1 MGGVVLYWIQD
12 LLLFHPKPLSK
23 DHPFAFNQPFEE
35 CNVSVGSRN
44 LSIVKFRTRPQRNG
58 LVLFFHGNME
68 NVEHYRQYPG
78 YFTKQGYEI
87 WMMDYPGF
95 GKSTGK
101 RSEAVMYND
110 ALLMYNKAREELSAD
125 SIIIYGK
132 SIGTGVAAYV
142 ASKQD
147 CKKLLLETPYYSID
161 ALAKHYFPIYPVMPM
176 TRYAFPI
183 YDYLKKVKAGITIF
197 HGTKDEVI
205 PYIQAL
211 KLKEENPD
219 IELITI
225 ENGEHNNLST
235 FPLYQQKLDSLLR
248 H

>member
-1 MGGVVLYWIQD
+1 
-12 LLLFHPKPLSK
+12 
-23 DHPFAFNQPFEE
+23 
-35 CNVSVGSRN
+35 
-44 LSIVKFRTRPQRNG
+44 
-58 LVLFFHGNME
+58 ME